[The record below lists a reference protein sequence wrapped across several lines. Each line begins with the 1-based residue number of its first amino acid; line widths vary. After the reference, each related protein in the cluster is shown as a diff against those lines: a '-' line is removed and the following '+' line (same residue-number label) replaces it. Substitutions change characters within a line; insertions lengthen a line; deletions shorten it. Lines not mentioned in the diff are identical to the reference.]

1 MANID
6 NITVEGFKALFTRD
20 FPYLPVW
27 QSGKMYFKDDVVYYK
42 SYFFQSTIDGNMTS
56 PDGSEYHPDDDSILW
71 RLYNDTIFNYVS
83 DDDILRAFAE
93 AKVNF
98 NPALFPDNET
108 AIMVFY
114 YLAAHY
120 LVIDLH
126 NAQNPLAVGFMGFT
140 QSKSVGSVSESF
152 LIPSWVQTNKML
164 SPYMSTGYGQKYLS
178 LIMPYLVGNV
188 IHTPGRINFD

>member
-1 MANID
+1 M
-6 NITVEGFKALFTRD
+6 L
-20 FPYLPVW
+20 
-27 QSGKMYFKDDVVYYK
+27 
-42 SYFFQSTIDGNMTS
+42 
-56 PDGSEYHPDDDSILW
+56 LW

-98 NPALFPDNET
+98 NPALFPDDET

-140 QSKSVGSVSESF
+140 QSKHVGSVSESYG
-152 LIPSWVQTNKML
+152 IPGWML
-164 SPYMSTGYGQKYLS
+164 NDPILGAYAQTGYGRKYLS
-178 LIMPYLVGNV
+178 LIRPYLVGNV